1 MELCNLDGNMLANID
16 VLLNQMLHKFSLSL
30 DLLY

>member
-1 MELCNLDGNMLANID
+1 MELCNLDGNMLANIV
-16 VLLNQMLHKFSLSL
+16 VLLNEMLPKFSLSL